1 MIGAMWTVCVP
12 GWGAC
17 VVAGALILYG
27 TLDVAYFA
35 RMLYTVTRARYFKK
49 KACIL
54 ETTEVDCWCLLNDI
68 DTLLYHMNNA
78 RYLRELDF
86 ARADFYERTGL
97 YSNIKAAGGA
107 VVQAASTIR
116 YRRFLKPFTK
126 FTITSRAIYWDEK
139 TVFMEHEFVGPG
151 GFVHAVAVCR
161 QRVIDTSAAAI
172 AELLMQLHCA
182 GSCRPPPSK
191 MPQELELWVQSNDLN
206 SARLRAP
213 PSMGSYEPRNL
224 ACGEVLPHVA
234 STTE

>member
-1 MIGAMWTVCVP
+1 MTWVVCLP
-12 GWGAC
+12 GWGAAMA
-17 VVAGALILYG
+17 AGALLLYG

-35 RMLYTVTRARYFKK
+35 RMMYTVAKARYFKK
-49 KACIL
+49 KACIMD
-54 ETTEVDCWCLLNDI
+54 TTEVNSWCLLNDI

-97 YSNIKAAGGA
+97 YANIKAAGGA
-107 VVQAASTIR
+107 VVQAAATIR
-116 YRRFLKPFTK
+116 YRRYIKPFTK

-172 AELLMQLHCA
+172 AELLLQLHC
-182 GSCRPPPSK
+182 GNTCHTPIGK
-191 MPQELELWVQSNDLN
+191 MPPELELWVQSNELSSAKLRGSTAPLPVLQAHPMSCGEIMPN
-206 SARLRAP
+206 SAV
-213 PSMGSYEPRNL
+213 E
-224 ACGEVLPHVA
+224 
-234 STTE
+234 